1 MKSKSKESNGWILAI
16 IFIVLILIFSNM
28 NNDYDYTDTDD
39 NDYEYSSRIFS
50 VIASSENEVL
60 DKKIKEFA
68 KKENL
73 KIDIVYDDTLKIT
86 KRCGYQ
92 IQFGCMLLIVIK

>member
-1 MKSKSKESNGWILAI
+1 
-16 IFIVLILIFSNM
+16 M

-86 KRCGYQ
+86 KRLNHGENQ